1 MQRTISFFM
10 TLATT
15 LFIQGGKQTH
25 SQENP
30 QNTKAVPKP
39 ERFGD
44 VFHYN
49 LVYGDGR
56 AIGGIYY

>member
-1 MQRTISFFM
+1 M